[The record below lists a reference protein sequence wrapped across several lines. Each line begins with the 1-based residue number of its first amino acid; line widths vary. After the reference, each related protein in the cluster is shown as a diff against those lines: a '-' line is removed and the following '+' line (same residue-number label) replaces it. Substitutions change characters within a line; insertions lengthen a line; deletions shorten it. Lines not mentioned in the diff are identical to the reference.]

1 MTEEE
6 KSVLEESYKIFYSSK
21 NDVDRLMSLL
31 CIKDIGVD
39 KFKDD
44 ISIQL
49 FVDLFTDGL
58 MSVEREGEFLI
69 EPNEEKAEK
78 YIKMQQE
85 NLFSMAKD
93 LFEEDEMLKSIVGD
107 DEGYKKKLL
116 DIFKQDFI
124 DKMK

>member
-21 NDVDRLMSLL
+21 NDATRLMSLL

-58 MSVEREGEFLI
+58 MSLEREGEFLI
-69 EPNEEKAEK
+69 EPNEEKTEK

-93 LFEEDEMLKSIVGD
+93 LFEEDELLKSIVGD
-107 DEGYKKKLL
+107 DEEYKKELL

-124 DKMK
+124 DKLK

>member
-1 MTEEE
+1 
-6 KSVLEESYKIFYSSK
+6 
-21 NDVDRLMSLL
+21 MSLL

-39 KFKDD
+39 KLKDD

-107 DEGYKKKLL
+107 DEEYKKKLL

-124 DKMK
+124 DKLK